1 MKKLLVFFMVLFYYF
16 YCSAGFGKPYT
27 DIYLQKSKG
36 VIQEVAPFQRP
47 QSFFILS
54 PNTTLILDKHVYLIV
69 STDIILQSDVCGDG
83 VLIIKGNRIF
93 RLDAHHYKI
102 DKLYIESKPGV
113 ELQST
118 LMIGKELCVIEGN
131 FYLNDYNIILD
142 NCFVPIR
149 TGKWGELVLNGSGC
163 VIANQPPLVFSRLP
177 SFKIKIPCYCN
188 QASPVMFH
196 FKLKKYYLP
205 IESIVKSYQPIASR
219 PPP

>member
-1 MKKLLVFFMVLFYYF
+1 MKKLLVFFIVLFYF
-16 YCSAGFGKPYT
+16 LYCSVGFGKPHT
-27 DIYLQKSKG
+27 DNYLQKSKG
-36 VIQEVAPFQRP
+36 VIHEVAPSQRL
-47 QSFFILS
+47 QSFFIFS
-54 PNTTLILDKHVYLIV
+54 PNTTLILDKHVYFIV
-69 STDIILQSDVCGDG
+69 SADIILQSDVCGDG

-102 DKLYIESKPGV
+102 DKLHIENKPGV
-113 ELQST
+113 ELQSA

-142 NCFVPIR
+142 NCSVPIR
-149 TGKWGELVLNGSGC
+149 TGKWGKLVLNGSGC
-163 VIANQPPLVFSRLP
+163 IIAHHPPLFCNRLP

-196 FKLKKYYLP
+196 FKLRKYYLP
-205 IESIVKSYQPIASR
+205 IESTVKSYQPIASR